1 MQAFYVIIKIMKDL
15 GYKIIFVIGA
25 IGALLTGGVLGR
37 FLMEDAFQAYP
48 GMEGTK
54 LLSCLCNKDLS
65 AFTLPLVF
73 FTVVTVIG
81 LISTVKERF
90 YHP

>member
-1 MQAFYVIIKIMKDL
+1 MIKDL
-15 GYKIIFVIGA
+15 GYKIIFALGA

-54 LLSCLCNKDLS
+54 LLSCICNKDLS
-65 AFTLPLVF
+65 AFVLPLVF
-73 FTVVTVIG
+73 FTVAAIIG
-81 LISTVKERF
+81 LIFTIEERF
-90 YHP
+90 SYR